1 MEEEKSGW
9 GTFQNSLQLAINNT
23 YSYNNQSNL
32 FCALVPSH
40 LKDYAQKYVLPCC
53 QWVDGYVPAL
63 HGDGS
68 GIVSTRIATSLVSG
82 MAKQVVGEKPIFKNK
97 GTNPC
102 HVGDSAVAICDK
114 IAKEGEF
121 RKAMYGA
128 VAFAMTTGTSL
139 IKLNSTAYGKPWWE
153 AVRLDNCY
161 FTTDFRGCVQEAS
174 FFIRNYADTRATG
187 DGQRASYYLIEKR
200 FYETEKEGKIEEL
213 PDGTL
218 RVVRKVGEKIPMV
231 AYKVFRSSG
240 QTLNKTDGPINADL
254 SASVPWAEMPKFLRN
269 AIRND
274 YGAIRLDEPRPLPFL
289 NLGVE
294 VCRDGEIDISVPT
307 AQCFGKS
314 KIIDVQSDLIN
325 YEIANAYRLRDAYLG
340 KGTLYLP
347 KSMSMGDL
355 VGANPMVRPNVYG
368 GLPDSPV
375 ELMKGMDA
383 ESQQAIVK
391 QFELRTTEW
400 QKMIDDSLKAIAT
413 KWGTTPKALSSY
425 LSQGEAQQTATQI
438 DSEDDMSIAF
448 IQQERSYFVDPFNR
462 LLDTTLNF
470 LGVEAN
476 AVLTFGNPSLVN
488 KDRLLARVEKEYE
501 MGLIDLEEAVREVN
515 PDLDEVSLRAKIDKA
530 MKRQAEF
537 GGIMDESAMQKE
549 ADKGNQL
556 EDGPNLDSIFNDNED
571 DNGGNNLR
579 GSTFPTQKQGKPEI
593 FN

>member
-23 YSYNNQSNL
+23 YSYNNQANL

-68 GIVSTRIATSLVSG
+68 GIVSTRIATSLISG
-82 MAKQVVGEKPIFKNK
+82 MAKQVVGEKPLFKNK

-102 HVGDSAVAICDK
+102 ETGDKVVGKCYEISQN
-114 IAKEGEF
+114 GEF

-139 IKLNSTAYGKPWWE
+139 IKLNSTAYGEPWWE

-161 FTTDFRGCVQEAS
+161 FTTDFRGRVQEAS
-174 FFIRNYADTRATG
+174 FFIRNYADTRIKEG
-187 DGQRASYYLIEKR
+187 VRASYYLVEKR
-200 FYETEKEGKIEEL
+200 YYDTVKNAEIDRL

-218 RVVRKVGEKIPMV
+218 KVIRKVGEKIPMV
-231 AYKVFRSSG
+231 VYKVYRSSG
-240 QTLNKTDGPINADL
+240 QTLNKTDAPTDTD
-254 SASVPWAEMPKFLRN
+254 SKASVPWAEMPKFLRN
-269 AIRND
+269 AIRDD

-325 YEIANAYRLRDAYLG
+325 YEIGNAYRLRDAYLG

-347 KSMSMGDL
+347 KSMSMSDL
-355 VGANPMVRPNVYG
+355 VGANPMVQPNVYG
-368 GLPDSPV
+368 GLPNSPV
-375 ELMKGMDA
+375 ELMKGVDA

-391 QFELRTTEW
+391 QFELRIAEW

-425 LSQGEAQQTATQI
+425 LAQGEAQQTATQI

-448 IQQERSYFVDPFNR
+448 IQQERSYFLEPFNR
-462 LLDTTLNF
+462 LLSTTLNF
-470 LGVEAN
+470 LGLEDSAYV
-476 AVLTFGNPSLVN
+476 TFGNPSLVN
-488 KDRLLARVEKEYE
+488 KDRLLARTEKEYE
-501 MGLIDLEEAVREVN
+501 MGLIDLEEAVRQVN
-515 PDLDEVSLRAKIDKA
+515 PDLDEKALRSKIDKA
-530 MKRQAEF
+530 LKRQAEF

-549 ADKGNQL
+549 ADTGNQL
-556 EDGPNLDSIFNDNED
+556 DDGPNLDSIFNDNED

-579 GSTFPTQKQGKPEI
+579 GSTFPTQKQGRSEI

>member
-23 YSYNNQSNL
+23 YSYNNQANL

-53 QWVDGYVPAL
+53 QWVDGYVPAI

-68 GIVSTRIATSLVSG
+68 GIVSTRIATSLISG
-82 MAKQVVGEKPIFKNK
+82 MAKQVVGEKPLFKNK

-102 HVGDSAVAICDK
+102 ETGDKVVGKCYEISQN
-114 IAKEGEF
+114 GEF

-139 IKLNSTAYGKPWWE
+139 IKLNSTAYGEPWWE

-161 FTTDFRGCVQEAS
+161 FTTDFRGRVQEAS
-174 FFIRNYADTRATG
+174 FFIRNYADTRIKEG
-187 DGQRASYYLIEKR
+187 VRASYYLVEKR
-200 FYETEKEGKIEEL
+200 YYDTVKNAEIDRL

-218 RVVRKVGEKIPMV
+218 KVIRKVGEKIPMV
-231 AYKVFRSSG
+231 VYKVYRSSG
-240 QTLNKTDGPINADL
+240 QTLNKTDAPTDTD
-254 SASVPWAEMPKFLRN
+254 SKASVPWAEMPKFLRN
-269 AIRND
+269 AIRDD

-325 YEIANAYRLRDAYLG
+325 YEIGNAYRLRDAYLG

-347 KSMSMGDL
+347 KSMSMSDL
-355 VGANPMVRPNVYG
+355 VGANPMVQPNVYG
-368 GLPDSPV
+368 GLPNSPV
-375 ELMKGMDA
+375 ELMKGVDA

-391 QFELRTTEW
+391 QFELRIAEW

-425 LSQGEAQQTATQI
+425 LAQGEAQQTATQI

-448 IQQERSYFVDPFNR
+448 IQQERSYFLEPFNR
-462 LLDTTLNF
+462 LLSTTLNF
-470 LGVEAN
+470 LGLEDSAYV
-476 AVLTFGNPSLVN
+476 TFGNPSLVN
-488 KDRLLARVEKEYE
+488 KDRLLARTEKEYE
-501 MGLIDLEEAVREVN
+501 MGLIDLEEAVRQVN
-515 PDLDEVSLRAKIDKA
+515 PDLDEKALRSKIDKA
-530 MKRQAEF
+530 LKRQAEF

-549 ADKGNQL
+549 SDTGNQL
-556 EDGPNLDSIFNDNED
+556 DDGPNLDSIFNDNED

-579 GSTFPTQKQGKPEI
+579 GSTFPTQKQGRSEI